1 WRIPH
6 GAGESK
12 PEGDTEVELMRPYVS
27 ICTVLIAAGLQL
39 SAQTRPENSERPTT
53 VRDAQP
59 ATRRERDAAM
69 PASRYSPL
77 AAQGG
82 YAGGRTS
89 PLDAAVPALN
99 PHDVNLG
106 EIWERR
112 RRQWLDNA

>member
-1 WRIPH
+1 
-6 GAGESK
+6 
-12 PEGDTEVELMRPYVS
+12 M
-27 ICTVLIAAGLQL
+27 
-39 SAQTRPENSERPTT
+39 
-53 VRDAQP
+53 RDAQP
-59 ATRRERDAAM
+59 ATRRERDAAV

-89 PLDAAVPALN
+89 PLDAAVHALN

-112 RRQWLDNA
+112 RRQWLDNAGANPYFWFSFSVTARGHPQLVRAGVGP